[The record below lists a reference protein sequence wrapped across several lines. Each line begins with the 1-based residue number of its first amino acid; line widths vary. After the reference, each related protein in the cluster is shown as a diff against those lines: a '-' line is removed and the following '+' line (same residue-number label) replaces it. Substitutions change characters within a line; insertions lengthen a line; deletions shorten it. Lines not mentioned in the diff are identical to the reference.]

1 GMMKK
6 KIDKANIPSL
16 QELQEVAQLEG
27 VNPTVLALCLGT
39 ATSFAMLLDAAA
51 PGVALAQ
58 AIGRWGNF
66 VNQEL
71 YGQPTDVP
79 WCIKIDPAHRLPGY
93 GEFDC
98 FHPLFLYESIWNL
111 LNMFFLLWLFR
122 KYRKNLINGDLF
134 LVYMITYPIG
144 RFLLEY
150 LRLDYVQIAG
160 INFNQALMLVVA
172 ILVASFLVIR
182 HRRKPKTT

>member
-1 GMMKK
+1 
-6 KIDKANIPSL
+6 
-16 QELQEVAQLEG
+16 
-27 VNPTVLALCLGT
+27 
-39 ATSFAMLLDAAA
+39 
-51 PGVALAQ
+51 
-58 AIGRWGNF
+58 
-66 VNQEL
+66 
-71 YGQPTDVP
+71 
-79 WCIKIDPAHRLPGY
+79 
-93 GEFDC
+93 
-98 FHPLFLYESIWNL
+98 
-111 LNMFFLLWLFR
+111 MFFLLWLFR